1 MTNTKLFIWI
11 TEESN
16 KTSNQDEC
24 KRTYQQAVDQ
34 ITSVSTE
41 PEIDYCLK
49 MYRNCVYQVQMRKII
64 NSYART
70 TLKLMCISVY
80 CVKLWNY
87 LDNNLKCCPN
97 IIQLTFIETN

>member
-49 MYRNCVYQVQMRKII
+49 MYRNCVY
-64 NSYART
+64 
-70 TLKLMCISVY
+70 
-80 CVKLWNY
+80 
-87 LDNNLKCCPN
+87 
-97 IIQLTFIETN
+97 